1 MLWGRMLHRRLEGR
15 LKLFN
20 SYCLPSVVGQ
30 SCQDFKWLIYF
41 DALAPSNFIEKMRG
55 SRSALGE
62 HRNPGAERMVCAG
75 SGIALEG

>member
-41 DALAPSNFIEKMRG
+41 DALAPSNFIERMRCF
-55 SRSALGE
+55 RSALGE
-62 HRNPGAERMVCAG
+62 HRNPGGNEWYVPGRA
-75 SGIALEG
+75 SP